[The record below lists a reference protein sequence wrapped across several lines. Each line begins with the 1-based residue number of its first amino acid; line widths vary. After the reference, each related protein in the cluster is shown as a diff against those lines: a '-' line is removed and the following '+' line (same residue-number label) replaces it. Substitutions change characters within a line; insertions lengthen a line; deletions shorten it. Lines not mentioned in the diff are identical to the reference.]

1 MRNKNINQEENMSKA
16 ILKNPIFWADV
27 PDVDVIRAGNAY
39 YMVSTT
45 MHVMPGCPVMKSTD
59 LVNWEIQSYIYD
71 IIEDN
76 DGYNLRNG
84 QNVYGRGQWA
94 TSLRYHNGTFYASF
108 VCNDMNKTYVYYTDD
123 IESGKWKRHELE
135 GIYHDMGILFD
146 DDGRVFMFHQCGDVR
161 ITEFKPD
168 LSGVLEG
175 GINQLLFSTP
185 KENIGL
191 RCEGCH
197 AYKRNGYYYLIFIE
211 WPEDGN
217 KRRREVCYRSKELL
231 GPYERKVI
239 MDDDM
244 GYHNKGVAQGAFFDT
259 PDGQWFA
266 MLFQDHDAVGRIPC
280 IMPMTWEEDWPVLG
294 IDGKVPHEFVTPFEE
309 SQKFSMVISDNFNH
323 KENKLMNQ
331 WQWNH
336 NPDNRY
342 WSFTERPGYLR
353 LTTFQPATGV
363 LDARNTLTQ
372 RTEGPNCTCT
382 TAIETKGMKDGD
394 CAGLVALQSNFGT
407 VGVKVEKGN
416 RYIVMSDK
424 TGELERIV
432 LDGDKVYVRIYF
444 DYEDSR
450 DIADF
455 YYSVNGKDFIK
466 IGKELKMLYTL
477 DHFMGY
483 RIGLYNY
490 GTKELG
496 GYTDFE
502 YFDYQRGKNKNVK
515 K

>member
-1 MRNKNINQEENMSKA
+1 MSKA
-16 ILKNPIFWADV
+16 VIKNPIFWSDV
-27 PDVDVIRAGNAY
+27 PDVDVIRVGNAF

-71 IIEDN
+71 TIEDN
-76 DGYNLRNG
+76 DGYNLKNG

-94 TSLRYHNGTFYASF
+94 TSLRYNNGTFYACF
-108 VCNDMNKTYVYYTDD
+108 VCNDMKKTYMYYTND
-123 IESGKWKRHELE
+123 IESGDWKRYVYD
-135 GIYHDMGILFD
+135 GIYHDMSLLFD
-146 DDGRVFMFHQCGDVR
+146 NGRLFMFHQCGDIR
-161 ITEFKPD
+161 ITELKPD
-168 LSGVLEG
+168 GSGVLEG

-197 AYKRNGYYYLIFIE
+197 AYKVNGYYYLIFIE
-211 WPEDGN
+211 WPKDGN
-217 KRRREVCYRSKELL
+217 GRRREVCYRSKELL
-231 GPYERKVI
+231 GPYERKII

-259 PDGQWFA
+259 EDGQWFS

-280 IMPMTWEEDWPVLG
+280 IMPMTWEDGWPVLG
-294 IDGKVPHEFVTPFEE
+294 IDGKVPHEFETPFEE
-309 SQKFSMVISDNFNH
+309 GERFDMVISDDFNH
-323 KENKLMNQ
+323 SENKLANQ

-336 NPDNRY
+336 NPDNEH

-353 LTTFQPATGV
+353 LTTSQLATGIF
-363 LDARNTLTQ
+363 DARNTLTQ
-372 RTEGPNCTCT
+372 RTEGPNCTCET
-382 TAIETKGMKDGD
+382 SILTAGMKNGD
-394 CAGLVALQSNFGT
+394 FAGLVALQSNFGT
-407 VGVKVEKGN
+407 VGVKMEENKK
-416 RYIVMSDK
+416 YIVMSDK
-424 TGELERIV
+424 TGELESV
-432 LDGDKVYVRIYF
+432 QLKGDRAYVKIYF

-450 DIADF
+450 DIAEFF
-455 YYSVNGKDFIK
+455 YSEDGESWKR

-490 GTKELG
+490 ATKNLG
-496 GYTDFE
+496 GYADFE
-502 YFDYQRGKNKNVK
+502 YFGYKRG
-515 K
+515 

>member
-424 TGELERIV
+424 TGELERIL

-455 YYSVNGKDFIK
+455 YYSVNGKDFMK

-496 GYTDFE
+496 GYADFE

>member
-323 KENKLMNQ
+323 KENRLMNQ

-424 TGELERIV
+424 TGELERIL

-455 YYSVNGKDFIK
+455 YYSVNGKDFMK

-496 GYTDFE
+496 GYADFE
-502 YFDYQRGKNKNVK
+502 YFDYQRGEIKY
-515 K
+515 

>member
-1 MRNKNINQEENMSKA
+1 MSKA

-424 TGELERIV
+424 TGELERIL

-455 YYSVNGKDFIK
+455 YYSVNGKDFMK

-496 GYTDFE
+496 GYADFE